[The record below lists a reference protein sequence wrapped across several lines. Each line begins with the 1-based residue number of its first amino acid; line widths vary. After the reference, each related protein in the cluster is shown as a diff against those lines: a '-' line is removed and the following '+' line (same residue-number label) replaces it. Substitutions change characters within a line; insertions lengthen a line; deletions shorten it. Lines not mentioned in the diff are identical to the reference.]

1 MFQTRSC
8 RTGLVDEATCMV
20 RCGVQSWRWGALLSL
35 KKHVKAMIYVV
46 GEKVARLSVEE
57 WEGKGSWLINTQ
69 A

>member
-1 MFQTRSC
+1 
-8 RTGLVDEATCMV
+8 MV